1 MEPVT
6 LTVPDACKVIGIGRT
21 KLYELIEG
29 GALETVRI
37 GQRRL
42 IKTSSIRRLVGEPA

>member
-6 LTVPDACKVIGIGRT
+6 VTVPDACKAIGIGRT
-21 KLYELIEG
+21 KLYELIDG
-29 GALETVRI
+29 GKLETVRI

-42 IKTSSIRRLVGEPA
+42 IKTSSIRRLVGEAA